1 VIIYSNVTVDGD
13 VHLILENGCKLET
26 KSILLNNNAS
36 LTIYGQTPNPSQGA
50 GEGAGELVATSSND
64 DIPALGGGT
73 SVITIIGGKIS
84 ATAGILGA
92 GIGTGHSSNN
102 DITIIINGGSV
113 EANAKSHGAGIGLG
127 NTSDGLAT
135 IEING
140 GVVEATA
147 ATGAGIGT
155 GNKASGFA
163 QITIKN
169 GTITAE
175 SYNGAGIGS
184 GSGNSGS
191 STGIDIKI
199 EGGVITAISNSGAGI
214 GSGVN
219 SNVNTEVTI
228 KNGTITASSEN
239 GAGIGSGSSYYR
251 EGNTAV
257 TIENGT
263 ITASSTNGADIG
275 KGSTSNGGTTS
286 VAIDGGSI
294 SALKYDPAPTGSGVF
309 SSQVALQNVKTAV
322 QITSLTIDGIVS
334 SPSNFKTNADG
345 EFNLYLTNPGSKI
358 IRAEA
363 GGQVY
368 VGSVQAGSGTLD
380 DITAPTV
387 KNLTPAG
394 SDIVCDGDIVIVFSE
409 EMDNTP
415 GTVSLDNGTGSIP
428 LSEAAGSWDPQSKV
442 YTIPYTN
449 LDYNTTYTI
458 TISGF
463 QDKAGNIMDDNNN
476 HSFSTMIQPLIPTV
490 TPTSLN
496 IVVGRT
502 STLSV
507 DFGQGISSATS
518 ATITIADDTIV
529 SVSDDNLT
537 AAGPVTVTS
546 LKPGTTSIAVSFNDI
561 ASTTINIPVTV
572 VSPPSSSSASPEPSY
587 SNITIQS
594 AINKDEPVTAVI
606 TLSPVIDAQG
616 NASVSISGAQIAAAI
631 AQALRYVGEQGNT
644 ANGIV
649 IAIDLNLKDAPQ
661 SVSIQLS
668 RDAIQR
674 LVDAG
679 VKALQ
684 INDGMISAG
693 LDLQALKALLPQS
706 SGDVTITVSPVEDL
720 SSEAEA
726 VIGTRPVY
734 QITISFI
741 QDGKS
746 AYITDLGEGKAAIS
760 IPYTPDEDEAVSC
773 LYGVYVDEAGN
784 VYPIEDS
791 AYDSEIGCLV
801 LTTNHFSIYG
811 VGYTAPSAR
820 FTDVQGHWA
829 LKAIDYVVGHGL
841 FSGTTESTFSPDTP
855 ITRGMAI
862 MALGKLA
869 GIAAENYSTVTFA
882 DVDAN
887 SLYAPYIEWAYQAGI
902 VKGTGNN
909 RFEPERNISREEMAI
924 VLANYARA
932 TGFELPI
939 TQDAIPYADQ
949 DLIGIIYQDAVRA
962 MRQAGIM
969 NGGPDNRFDPKG
981 YVTRAQLS
989 SMLYRY
995 IQLTENSEMSKK

>member
-64 DIPALGGGT
+64 DIPAIGGGT

-219 SNVNTEVTI
+219 SNVNTEVTIESGTITASSVDGAGIGSGRNSYGNTTVTI

-572 VSPPSSSSASPEPSY
+572 VSPP
-587 SNITIQS
+587 
-594 AINKDEPVTAVI
+594 
-606 TLSPVIDAQG
+606 
-616 NASVSISGAQIAAAI
+616 
-631 AQALRYVGEQGNT
+631 
-644 ANGIV
+644 
-649 IAIDLNLKDAPQ
+649 
-661 SVSIQLS
+661 
-668 RDAIQR
+668 
-674 LVDAG
+674 
-679 VKALQ
+679 
-684 INDGMISAG
+684 
-693 LDLQALKALLPQS
+693 
-706 SGDVTITVSPVEDL
+706 
-720 SSEAEA
+720 
-726 VIGTRPVY
+726 
-734 QITISFI
+734 
-741 QDGKS
+741 
-746 AYITDLGEGKAAIS
+746 
-760 IPYTPDEDEAVSC
+760 
-773 LYGVYVDEAGN
+773 
-784 VYPIEDS
+784 
-791 AYDSEIGCLV
+791 
-801 LTTNHFSIYG
+801 
-811 VGYTAPSAR
+811 
-820 FTDVQGHWA
+820 
-829 LKAIDYVVGHGL
+829 
-841 FSGTTESTFSPDTP
+841 
-855 ITRGMAI
+855 
-862 MALGKLA
+862 
-869 GIAAENYSTVTFA
+869 
-882 DVDAN
+882 
-887 SLYAPYIEWAYQAGI
+887 
-902 VKGTGNN
+902 
-909 RFEPERNISREEMAI
+909 
-924 VLANYARA
+924 
-932 TGFELPI
+932 
-939 TQDAIPYADQ
+939 
-949 DLIGIIYQDAVRA
+949 
-962 MRQAGIM
+962 
-969 NGGPDNRFDPKG
+969 
-981 YVTRAQLS
+981 
-989 SMLYRY
+989 
-995 IQLTENSEMSKK
+995 

>member
-1 VIIYSNVTVDGD
+1 MDKHTTQARV
-13 VHLILENGCKLET
+13 LERVPVNWWL
-26 KSILLNNNAS
+26 
-36 LTIYGQTPNPSQGA
+36 
-50 GEGAGELVATSSND
+50 
-64 DIPALGGGT
+64 PA
-73 SVITIIGGKIS
+73 
-84 ATAGILGA
+84 
-92 GIGTGHSSNN
+92 
-102 DITIIINGGSV
+102 
-113 EANAKSHGAGIGLG
+113 E
-127 NTSDGLAT
+127 
-135 IEING
+135 
-140 GVVEATA
+140 
-147 ATGAGIGT
+147 
-155 GNKASGFA
+155 
-163 QITIKN
+163 
-169 GTITAE
+169 
-175 SYNGAGIGS
+175 
-184 GSGNSGS
+184 
-191 STGIDIKI
+191 
-199 EGGVITAISNSGAGI
+199 
-214 GSGVN
+214 
-219 SNVNTEVTI
+219 
-228 KNGTITASSEN
+228 
-239 GAGIGSGSSYYR
+239 
-251 EGNTAV
+251 
-257 TIENGT
+257 
-263 ITASSTNGADIG
+263 
-275 KGSTSNGGTTS
+275 
-286 VAIDGGSI
+286 
-294 SALKYDPAPTGSGVF
+294 
-309 SSQVALQNVKTAV
+309 
-322 QITSLTIDGIVS
+322 
-334 SPSNFKTNADG
+334 
-345 EFNLYLTNPGSKI
+345 
-358 IRAEA
+358 
-363 GGQVY
+363 
-368 VGSVQAGSGTLD
+368 
-380 DITAPTV
+380 
-387 KNLTPAG
+387 
-394 SDIVCDGDIVIVFSE
+394 
-409 EMDNTP
+409 
-415 GTVSLDNGTGSIP
+415 
-428 LSEAAGSWDPQSKV
+428 SKV

-458 TISGF
+458 AISGF
-463 QDKAGNIMDDNNN
+463 QDKASNIMDDNNN
-476 HSFSTMIQPLIPTV
+476 HSFSTMIQPLVPTV

-502 STLSV
+502 STLSL

-546 LKPGTTSIAVSFNDI
+546 LKPGTTSIAVSFNDT
-561 ASTTINIPVTV
+561 ASTTIDIPVTV

-606 TLSPVIDAQG
+606 TLTPAIDAQG
-616 NASVSISGAQIAAAI
+616 NASVTISGAQIAAAI
-631 AQALRYVGEQGNT
+631 AQALRYVGERGNT

-649 IAIDLNLKDAPQ
+649 IAIDLNLKDTPQ

-674 LVDAG
+674 LVNAG
-679 VKALQ
+679 VKVLQ

-706 SGDVTITVSPVEDL
+706 SGEVTITVSPVEDL

-734 QITISFI
+734 QITISFM

-760 IPYTPDEDEAVSC
+760 IPYTPDENEAVSC

-820 FTDVQGHWA
+820 FTDIQGHWA

-841 FSGTTESTFSPDTP
+841 FSGITESTFSPDTP

-862 MALGKLA
+862 MTLGKLA

-924 VLANYARA
+924 VRANYARA
-932 TGFELPI
+932 TGFELPV

-969 NGGPDNRFDPKG
+969 NGGLDNRFDPKG

-995 IQLTENSEMSKK
+995 IQLTENFEMSKK